1 MIIKR
6 RVSYSAY
13 SRNPRFIENFLIF
26 RVEAIVFWSKLDCL
40 LINAVQKSTMRSKH
54 DTVANL
60 LACMPDKVAYDRK
73 SHQQ

>member
-6 RVSYSAY
+6 RVFYSAY

-26 RVEAIVFWSKLDCL
+26 RVEAKVFWSKLDCL
-40 LINAVQKSTMRSKH
+40 LINAAQKNTIRFNF
-54 DTVANL
+54 DTVANQ
-60 LACMPDKVAYDRK
+60 LACMPDKFAYDRK

>member
-6 RVSYSAY
+6 RVFYSAY

-26 RVEAIVFWSKLDCL
+26 RVEAKVFWSKLDCL
-40 LINAVQKSTMRSKH
+40 LINAAQKNTIRSNF
-54 DTVANL
+54 DTLANQ
-60 LACMPDKVAYDRK
+60 LASIPDKFACDRK